1 MSFILRGLGT
11 ALPETSFDREEG
23 LKVAR
28 AISAACN
35 PQLGWLDNVYAHCG
49 VSKRHQAL
57 GRGLIDDL
65 VNGTTVS
72 GSQFLPNP
80 ETPRGPSTAARMALY
95 AEYAP
100 PLAVKAA
107 AIAISESGVSP
118 DEFTHLVT
126 VSCTG
131 FVAPGID
138 YAMIRD
144 LGLRPTIE
152 RTHVGFMGCHGMING
167 LRVADAY
174 AAKPGAKVLIAA
186 VELSS
191 INYYYGP
198 ETDKVVANALFA
210 DGAAAAV
217 GHAGPAEPGA
227 WHVAATGSCVIPDS
241 DSAMGWHI
249 RDNGFEMILTR
260 RIPGL
265 IARNLCPWLESWLA
279 QHDLTINAVGSWA
292 IHPGGPRI
300 LTAAEEGLGL
310 TPEDLA
316 PSRAVLNDCGN
327 MSSPTVMFIIDRLR
341 QSGAKLPCV
350 MIGFGPGLV
359 AEAVLWR

>member
-1 MSFILRGLGT
+1 MSFTLRGLGT
-11 ALPETSFDREEG
+11 ALPESSFSRDEG

-28 AISAACN
+28 ALSAACN
-35 PQLGWLDNVYAHCG
+35 PELGWLENVYAQSG
-49 VSKRHQAL
+49 VEKRHQAL

-65 VNGTTVS
+65 VNGTADS
-72 GSQFLPNP
+72 GSPFLPSAN
-80 ETPRGPSTAARMALY
+80 PRGPSTALRMAYY
-95 AEYAP
+95 AELAP

-107 AIAISESGVSP
+107 ALAVAESGVAP

-131 FVAPGID
+131 FVSPGVD
-138 YAMIRD
+138 FALIRE
-144 LGLRPTIE
+144 LGLPPTVE
-152 RTHVGFMGCHGMING
+152 RTHVGFMGCHGAING
-167 LRVADAY
+167 LRVADAL
-174 AAKPGAKVLIAA
+174 AAKPDARVLLAC

-227 WHVAATGSCVIPDS
+227 WRVAATGSCVIPETG
-241 DSAMGWHI
+241 SAMGWLV
-249 RDNGFEMILTR
+249 RDNGFEMILSR
-260 RIPGL
+260 QIPRL
-265 IARNLCPWLESWLA
+265 IARNLRPWIESWLA
-279 QHDLTINAVGSWA
+279 RHDLTIDAVGSWA
-292 IHPGGPRI
+292 IHPGGPKI

-310 TPEDLA
+310 TPELMA
-316 PSRAVLNDCGN
+316 PSRGVLRDCGN
-327 MSSPTVMFIIDRLR
+327 MSSPTVLFIAERLR
-341 QSGAKLPCV
+341 AAGAPLPCV